1 MAYIREGLSMV
12 GSWQEPRRFG
22 RYDIISSC
30 HSPMDDTTRL
40 ELVHIV
46 TKKRVL
52 TPPLRNFEQLFEYL
66 DSLAVLEQ

>member
-1 MAYIREGLSMV
+1 MAYIRGELSMV

-40 ELVHIV
+40 ELLHRG
-46 TKKRVL
+46 TMKRVI
-52 TPPLRNFEQLFEYL
+52 TPPMSNFEQLFEYL
-66 DSLAVLEQ
+66 ESLTILEQ